1 MSRGDH
7 LLFDLINNDTYSMF
21 QNRLVKMEDGDWSKP
36 KSKFIE
42 EKNGCMIS

>member
-7 LLFDLINNDTYSMF
+7 LQFDLTNVAYSMF

-36 KSKFIE
+36 KSKFIK